1 MINENQKKMAM
12 KILIHEQLKA
22 MHSTIFIL
30 EIFLNNLQTAIPK
43 IASIEYFEI
52 TLTMLEIIEEIG
64 EVLWFVLCHKCY
76 YCKPVF
82 FHSWQKKIRKVWE
95 KNYDVR
101 VMTT

>member
-1 MINENQKKMAM
+1 MAM

-22 MHSTIFIL
+22 MNSTIFIL

-76 YCKPVF
+76 YCKPIF
-82 FHSWQKKIRKVWE
+82 FHSWQKK
-95 KNYDVR
+95 
-101 VMTT
+101 

>member
-22 MHSTIFIL
+22 MHSTISIL

-76 YCKPVF
+76 YCKPIF
-82 FHSWQKKIRKVWE
+82 FHSWQKK
-95 KNYDVR
+95 
-101 VMTT
+101 

>member
-12 KILIHEQLKA
+12 KIQIHEQLKA

-76 YCKPVF
+76 YCKPIF
-82 FHSWQKKIRKVWE
+82 FHSWQKK
-95 KNYDVR
+95 
-101 VMTT
+101 

>member
-76 YCKPVF
+76 YCKPIF
-82 FHSWQKKIRKVWE
+82 FYSWQKK
-95 KNYDVR
+95 
-101 VMTT
+101 

>member
-52 TLTMLEIIEEIG
+52 TLTMLEIIEEFCGSFCATNAITANQFSFT
-64 EVLWFVLCHKCY
+64 VDKKNKKSMRKKLWC
-76 YCKPVF
+76 
-82 FHSWQKKIRKVWE
+82 
-95 KNYDVR
+95 
-101 VMTT
+101 